1 MYYQELINKYYP
13 NINIL
18 DGLVTKKTTFRVNNL
33 KSDVEEIEAI
43 LNSNNIKYNKVDFF
57 QDAFI
62 LEDDID
68 IRELDIYK
76 EGKIYVQSLSSM
88 LPPLYFDYKEKDSI
102 IDMAAAPGGKT
113 SEIASITNDTVLI
126 TAVEK
131 NKLRGEKLIYNL
143 DKQGLKHYSIIFEDA
158 TKLNE
163 FMKFNKVLLDA
174 PCSGSGTI
182 TKDQLESVT
191 EDLVTRSSN
200 IQKEL
205 LNKAIN
211 LVNVGDEIIYSTCS
225 IFKVENEEVINKFI
239 QEGRVEVVPITTT
252 IDTLPST
259 IDGVL
264 TIKPSELYEGF
275 FVSKLKKLK

>member
-1 MYYQELINKYYP
+1 MYYQDLINKYYP
-13 NINIL
+13 NIDIL
-18 DGLVTKKTTFRVNNL
+18 SGLVKKKTTFRVNNL
-33 KSDVEEIEAI
+33 KSNKDEIESI
-43 LNSNNIKYNKVDFF
+43 LTSNNIKYSKVDFYD
-57 QDAFI
+57 DAFI
-62 LEDDID
+62 LETDINL
-68 IRELDIYK
+68 RELDIYK

-88 LPPLYFDYKEKDSI
+88 LPPLYFDYKQNDSI

-182 TKDQLESVT
+182 IKEQLNSIT
-191 EDLVTRSSN
+191 EDLVNRSSN

-205 LNKAIN
+205 LDKAIN

-225 IFKVENEEVINKFI
+225 IFKVENEEVINKYI
-239 QEGRVEVVPITTT
+239 QEGRIEVIPINTS
-252 IDTLPST
+252 IETLPST
-259 IDGVL
+259 IEGVL
-264 TIKPSELYEGF
+264 TIKPTELYEGF
-275 FVSKLKKLK
+275 FISKLKKIK

>member
-33 KSDVEEIEAI
+33 KSNFEEIEGI
-43 LNSNNIKYNKVDFF
+43 LNSNNINYSKVDFF
-57 QDAFI
+57 EDAFI

-76 EGKIYVQSLSSM
+76 DGKIYVQSLSSM

-131 NKLRGEKLIYNL
+131 NKLRGEKLVYNL
-143 DKQGLKHYSIIFEDA
+143 EKQGLKHYSIIFEDA

-182 TKDQLESVT
+182 TKDELETIT
-191 EDLVTRSSN
+191 EELVTRSSD

-225 IFKVENEEVINKFI
+225 IFKVENEEVINKLI
-239 QEGRVEVVPITTT
+239 EEGRVEVVPIMTT
-252 IDTLPST
+252 IETLPST
-259 IDGVL
+259 IDGVI

>member
-1 MYYQELINKYYP
+1 MYYQDLINKYYP
-13 NINIL
+13 NIDIL
-18 DGLVTKKTTFRVNNL
+18 SGLVKKKTTFRVNNL
-33 KSDVEEIEAI
+33 KSNKDEIESI
-43 LNSNNIKYNKVDFF
+43 LTSNNIKYSKVDFYD
-57 QDAFI
+57 DAFI
-62 LEDDID
+62 LETDINL
-68 IRELDIYK
+68 RELDIYK

-88 LPPLYFDYKEKDSI
+88 LPPLYFDYKQNDSI

-182 TKDQLESVT
+182 LKEQLNSIT
-191 EDLVTRSSN
+191 EDLVNRSSN

-205 LNKAIN
+205 LDKAIN

-239 QEGRVEVVPITTT
+239 QEGRVEVIPINTS
-252 IDTLPST
+252 IETLPST
-259 IDGVL
+259 IEGVL
-264 TIKPSELYEGF
+264 TIKPTELYEGF
-275 FVSKLKKLK
+275 FISKLKKIK

>member
-1 MYYQELINKYYP
+1 MYYQDLINKYYP
-13 NINIL
+13 NIDIL
-18 DGLVTKKTTFRVNNL
+18 SGLVKKKTTFRVNNL
-33 KSDVEEIEAI
+33 KSNKEEIESI
-43 LNSNNIKYNKVDFF
+43 LNSNNIKYSKVDFYD
-57 QDAFI
+57 DAFI
-62 LEDDID
+62 LETDID
-68 IRELDIYK
+68 LRELDIYK

-88 LPPLYFDYKEKDSI
+88 LPPLYFDYKQNDSI

-182 TKDQLESVT
+182 IKEQLNSIT
-191 EDLVTRSSN
+191 EDLVNRSSN

-205 LNKAIN
+205 LDKAIN

-225 IFKVENEEVINKFI
+225 IFKVENEEVINKYI
-239 QEGRVEVVPITTT
+239 QEGRIEVIPINTS
-252 IDTLPST
+252 IETLPST
-259 IDGVL
+259 IEGVL
-264 TIKPSELYEGF
+264 TIKPTELYEGF
-275 FVSKLKKLK
+275 FISKLKKLK

>member
-18 DGLVTKKTTFRVNNL
+18 DGLVSKKTTFRVNNL
-33 KSDVEEIEAI
+33 KSNVEEIELYLKENGI
-43 LNSNNIKYNKVDFF
+43 NYNKPGFF
-57 QDAFI
+57 EDAFI
-62 LEDDID
+62 FEDDID

-76 EGKIYVQSLSSM
+76 DGKIYVQSLSSM

-131 NKLRGEKLIYNL
+131 NKLRGEKLVYNL
-143 DKQGLKHYSIIFEDA
+143 EKQGLKHYSIIFEDA

-182 TKDQLESVT
+182 TKDELETIT
-191 EDLVTRSSN
+191 EDLVNRSSST
-200 IQKEL
+200 QKEL

-252 IDTLPST
+252 IETLPST
-259 IDGVL
+259 IDGVI

>member
-13 NINIL
+13 SINIL
-18 DGLVTKKTTFRVNNL
+18 DGLVAKKTTFRVNNL
-33 KSDVEEIEAI
+33 KSNYEEVETI
-43 LNSNNIKYNKVDFF
+43 LNSNNINYSKVDFF
-57 QDAFI
+57 EDAFI

-131 NKLRGEKLIYNL
+131 NKLRGEKLVYNL
-143 DKQGLKHYSIIFEDA
+143 EKQGLKHYSIIFEDA

-182 TKDQLESVT
+182 TKDELETIT
-191 EDLVTRSSN
+191 EDLVKRSSDT
-200 IQKEL
+200 QKEL

-239 QEGRVEVVPITTT
+239 EEGRVEVVPIMTT
-252 IDTLPST
+252 IETLPST
-259 IDGVL
+259 IVGVI

-275 FVSKLKKLK
+275 FVSKIKKLK

>member
-18 DGLVTKKTTFRVNNL
+18 DGLVPKKTTFRVNNL

-225 IFKVENEEVINKFI
+225 IFKVENEEVINKYI

-259 IDGVL
+259 IAGVL

>member
-33 KSDVEEIEAI
+33 KSNFEEIEGI
-43 LNSNNIKYNKVDFF
+43 LTSNNIKYSKVDFF
-57 QDAFI
+57 EDAFI

-76 EGKIYVQSLSSM
+76 DGKIYVQSLSSM

-131 NKLRGEKLIYNL
+131 NKLRGEKLVYNL
-143 DKQGLKHYSIIFEDA
+143 EKQGLKHYSIIFEDA

-182 TKDQLESVT
+182 TKDESETIT
-191 EDLVTRSSN
+191 EDLVYRSSEVQN
-200 IQKEL
+200 EL

-239 QEGRVEVVPITTT
+239 EEGRVEVVPIMTT
-252 IDTLPST
+252 IETLPAT
-259 IDGVL
+259 IDGVI

>member
-1 MYYQELINKYYP
+1 MYYQDLINKYYP
-13 NINIL
+13 NIDIL
-18 DGLVTKKTTFRVNNL
+18 SGLVKKKTTFRVNNL
-33 KSDVEEIEAI
+33 KSNKEEIESI
-43 LNSNNIKYNKVDFF
+43 LNSNNIKYSKVDFYD
-57 QDAFI
+57 DAFI
-62 LEDDID
+62 LETDID
-68 IRELDIYK
+68 LRELDIYK

-88 LPPLYFDYKEKDSI
+88 LPPLYFDYKQNDSI

-182 TKDQLESVT
+182 LKEQLNSIT
-191 EDLVTRSSN
+191 EDLVNRSSN

-205 LNKAIN
+205 LDKAIN

-225 IFKVENEEVINKFI
+225 IFKVENEEVINKYI
-239 QEGRVEVVPITTT
+239 QEGRLEVIPINTS
-252 IDTLPST
+252 IETLPST
-259 IDGVL
+259 IEGVL
-264 TIKPSELYEGF
+264 TIKPTELYEGF
-275 FVSKLKKLK
+275 FISKLKKLK

>member
-1 MYYQELINKYYP
+1 MYYQDLINKYYP
-13 NINIL
+13 NIDIL
-18 DGLVTKKTTFRVNNL
+18 SGLVKKKTTFRVNNL
-33 KSDVEEIEAI
+33 KSNKEEIESI
-43 LNSNNIKYNKVDFF
+43 LNSNNIKYSKVDFYD
-57 QDAFI
+57 DAFI
-62 LEDDID
+62 LKTDINL
-68 IRELDIYK
+68 RELDIYK

-88 LPPLYFDYKEKDSI
+88 LPPLYFEYKQNDSI

-182 TKDQLESVT
+182 LKEQLNSIT
-191 EDLVTRSSN
+191 EDLVNRSSN

-205 LNKAIN
+205 LDKAIN

-239 QEGRVEVVPITTT
+239 QEGRVEVIPINTS
-252 IDTLPST
+252 IETLPST
-259 IDGVL
+259 IEGVL
-264 TIKPSELYEGF
+264 TIKPTELYEGF
-275 FVSKLKKLK
+275 FISKLKKLK

>member
-1 MYYQELINKYYP
+1 MFYRDLINKYYP
-13 NINIL
+13 GINIEE
-18 DGLVTKKTTFRVNNL
+18 GLVKKKTTFRVNNL
-33 KSDVEEIEAI
+33 KSNKEEIEEY
-43 LNSNNIKYNKVDFF
+43 LNSNNIKYSNVDFYE
-57 QDAFI
+57 DAFI
-62 LEDDID
+62 LEDEID
-68 IRELDIYK
+68 IRKFDIYK
-76 EGKIYVQSLSSM
+76 DGKIYVQSLSSM
-88 LPPLYFDYKEKDSI
+88 LPPLFFDYKQNDSI

-113 SEIASITNDTVLI
+113 SEIASITKDTVLI

-182 TKDQLESVT
+182 TSDQIDQVT
-191 EDLVTRSSN
+191 EDLVNRSSN

-225 IFKVENEEVINKFI
+225 IFKVENEEVINKYI
-239 QEGRVEVVPITTT
+239 QEGRIEVVPIKTT
-252 IDTLPST
+252 IETLPST
-259 IDGVL
+259 IDGVI